1 MGQALLKLKKH
12 REFVEIAQN
21 GRKFITSGLVLQV
34 LKRPDDNPFFDSIRV
49 GFVTTKKVGN
59 AVKRSRIRRR
69 LRSLASQILPEF
81 AEKGSDYVLLGRAST
96 FDRKFDLLTAD
107 LKYALRK
114 IK

>member
-1 MGQALLKLKKH
+1 MGLTLQGLKKH

-34 LKRPDDNPFFDSIRV
+34 LKRPDDNPFSDLIRV

-59 AVKRSRIRRR
+59 AVRRSRIRRR
-69 LRSLASQILPEF
+69 LRALARQVLPAF
-81 AEKGSDYVLLGRAST
+81 GEKQCDYVLIGRIST
-96 FDRKFDLLTAD
+96 FDRNFELLQND

-114 IK
+114 IQ